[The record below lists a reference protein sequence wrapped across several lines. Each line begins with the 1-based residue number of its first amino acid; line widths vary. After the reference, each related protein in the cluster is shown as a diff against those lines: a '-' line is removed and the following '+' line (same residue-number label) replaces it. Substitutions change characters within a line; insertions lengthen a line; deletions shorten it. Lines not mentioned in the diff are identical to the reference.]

1 MVETIKILLAEDDKN
16 LGMILKSYLT
26 SKGYPTVLCFNGL
39 EALNQFEVNGF
50 DFLIID
56 VMMPVV
62 DGYSLAKEIRKI
74 DKDIPIVFLTA
85 KSLQSDVIHG
95 FEIGA
100 DDYIIKPFSIEEL
113 MYRIEAVARRSKN
126 NSKNQHIFQL
136 SSYTFD
142 SIHHVLIRNGVEKK
156 LTTRESDLL
165 VLFCEYKNRVVE
177 RSLAL
182 QKIWHEDNYFN
193 ARNMDVYI
201 NKIRRLLKEDPNIEL
216 KNIHGVGYKL
226 VIRS

>member
-26 SKGYPTVLCFNGL
+26 SKGYPTVLCFNGS

-74 DKDIPIVFLTA
+74 DKDIPIIFLTA

-126 NSKNQHIFQL
+126 KSKNQHVFQL
-136 SSYTFD
+136 SSYIFD
-142 SIHHVLIRNGVEKK
+142 SIRHVLIRNGVEKK
-156 LTTRESDLL
+156 LTTRELDLL

-182 QKIWHEDNYFN
+182 QKIWHDDNYFN

-201 NKIRRLLKEDPNIEL
+201 NKIRRLLKEDPNVEL

-226 VIRS
+226 VVRS